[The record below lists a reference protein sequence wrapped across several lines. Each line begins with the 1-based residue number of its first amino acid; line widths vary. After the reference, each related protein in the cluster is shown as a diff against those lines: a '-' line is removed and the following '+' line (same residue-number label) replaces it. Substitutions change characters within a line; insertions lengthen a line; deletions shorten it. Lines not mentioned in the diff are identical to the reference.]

1 MSIYDYVFENRVEMS
16 TSWTT
21 YDPILNNILVD
32 INASLSQ
39 INSELPITFFK
50 ETEKIKYEI

>member
-39 INSELPITFFK
+39 IISELPITFFK